1 LLGIMTQSA
10 PAQVSV
16 VLGTYNRLSFLK
28 ATIASVRA
36 SQIEVPYEIIVVD
49 GGSTD
54 GTIDWLSEQRDIIT
68 IVQHN
73 REMIDGKARR
83 KRSWGYFMN
92 LGFKCAEGR
101 YICLISDDSVV
112 HPDTLASGVR
122 HFERE
127 VAAGRRVGALA
138 FYWRSWPE
146 EQIYRVG
153 ITLGNKVMVNH
164 GLFLREAL
172 ERADWID
179 GKNYDFYCAD
189 GDLALKIWHAGYEI
203 SACKTALLEHFE
215 HVDPKTREQNLTKLK
230 IDWDTY
236 LKRWTGIYYDPAQP
250 EPGGWIYLE
259 GVPVRDADHLF
270 PAHAKQQMPAA
281 APSSNSVVK
290 RIGRKFAQLTAG
302 TIRNR
307 GRSTPSSQA

>member
-1 LLGIMTQSA
+1 MNQIV

-28 ATIASVRA
+28 ATIASVRS
-36 SQIEVPYEIIVVD
+36 SQIDVPYEIIVVD
-49 GGSTD
+49 GGSSD
-54 GTIDWLSEQRDIIT
+54 GTVEWLTKQRDIIS

-73 REMIDGKARR
+73 REVSKGKSRR

-101 YICLISDDSVV
+101 YVCLISDDSVV
-112 HPDTLASGVR
+112 HPDTLANGVR

-127 VAAGRRVGALA
+127 VAGGRRLGAVA

-146 EQIYRVG
+146 EKVYRVG
-153 ITLGNKVMVNH
+153 ITLGDKTMVNH

-172 ERADWID
+172 EQVGWID
-179 GKNYDFYCAD
+179 DRRYDFYCAD

-203 SACKTALLEHFE
+203 GACNTALLEHFE
-215 HVDPKTREQNLTKLK
+215 RVDPNIREQNLTGLK
-230 IDWDTY
+230 VDWDTY
-236 LKRWTGIYYDPAQP
+236 VERWTGIYYDPAQP
-250 EPGGWIYLE
+250 VPGGWIYLE

-270 PAHAKQQMPAA
+270 PRRANDPTLVFT
-281 APSSNSVVK
+281 PSLTSVRA
-290 RIGRKFAQLTAG
+290 RIGKLLR
-302 TIRNR
+302 R
-307 GRSTPSSQA
+307 

>member
-1 LLGIMTQSA
+1 LLGIMTQST

-36 SQIEVPYEIIVVD
+36 SQIGVPCEIIVVD

-54 GTIDWLSEQRDIIT
+54 GTLDWLMEQRDIIS

-73 REMIDGKARR
+73 RETVEGKPRR

-101 YICLISDDSVV
+101 YICMISDDSVV
-112 HPDTLASGVR
+112 HPDTLANGVQ

-127 VAAGRRVGALA
+127 VAAGRRLGAVA

-146 EQIYRVG
+146 EKQYRVG
-153 ITLGNKVMVNH
+153 STLGNKTMVNH
-164 GLFLREAL
+164 GLFLREAV
-172 ERADWID
+172 ESVGWID
-179 GKNYDFYCAD
+179 DVRYDFYCAD

-203 SACKTALLEHFE
+203 LVCSEALLEHFE
-215 HVDPKTREQNLTKLK
+215 RVDPAIRRQNLTGLDS
-230 IDWDTY
+230 DWSRY
-236 LKRWTGIYYDPAQP
+236 LDRWTGIYYDPAQP
-250 EPGGWIYLE
+250 NIGEWTSLE
-259 GVPVRDADHLF
+259 GVAVRDADHLF
-270 PAHAKQQMPAA
+270 PSGAADQA
-281 APSSNSVVK
+281 APAPARQFASLAK
-290 RIGRKFAQLTAG
+290 RLGKRLL
-302 TIRNR
+302 R
-307 GRSTPSSQA
+307 

>member
-1 LLGIMTQSA
+1 MTRTV

-36 SQIEVPYEIIVVD
+36 SEIDVPYEIIVVD

-54 GTIDWLSEQRDIIT
+54 GTVDWLIKQRDIIT

-73 REMIDGKARR
+73 REMSAGKARR

-101 YICLISDDSVV
+101 YVCLISDDSVV
-112 HPDTLASGVR
+112 HPDTLANGVR
-122 HFERE
+122 HFDRE
-127 VAAGRRVGALA
+127 IAGDRRLGAVA

-146 EQIYRVG
+146 EQMYRVG
-153 ITLGNKVMVNH
+153 FTLGNKIMVNH

-172 ERADWID
+172 EHVGWID
-179 GKNYDFYCAD
+179 DKSYDFYCAD

-203 SACKTALLEHFE
+203 GACETALLEHFE
-215 HVDPKTREQNLTKLK
+215 HVDPNIREQNLTGLK
-230 IDWDTY
+230 VDRDTY
-236 LKRWTGIYYDPAQP
+236 ENRWTGIYYDPVHP
-250 EPGGWIYLE
+250 VPGGWIYLQ
-259 GVPVRDADHLF
+259 GVSVRDSAHLF
-270 PAHAKQQMPAA
+270 PEHAKEQMPVV
-281 APSSNSVVK
+281 NLSVVK
-290 RIGRKFAQLTAG
+290 RLRRKLARLKNG
-302 TIRNR
+302 VISNRNK
-307 GRSTPSSQA
+307 STPSQA

>member
-1 LLGIMTQSA
+1 MMKTV

-36 SQIEVPYEIIVVD
+36 SRIDVPYEIIVVD

-54 GTIDWLSEQRDIIT
+54 GTIHWLTEQRDIIA

-73 REMIDGKARR
+73 REVSEGKARR

-112 HPDTLASGVR
+112 HPDTLANGVC
-122 HFERE
+122 HFESGIADGHRL
-127 VAAGRRVGALA
+127 GAVA

-146 EQIYRVG
+146 EKVYRLG
-153 ITLGNKVMVNH
+153 FTLGGKTMVNH

-172 ERADWID
+172 EQVGWID
-179 GKNYDFYCAD
+179 DKSYDFYCAD
-189 GDLALKIWHAGYEI
+189 GDLSLRIWQAGYEVD
-203 SACKTALLEHFE
+203 ACKTALLEHFE
-215 HVDPKTREQNLTKLK
+215 RVDPNVREQNLAGLK
-230 IDWDTY
+230 VDWDAY
-236 LKRWTGIYYDPAQP
+236 VSRWTGIYYDPAQP
-250 EPGGWIYLE
+250 IAGGWTYLE
-259 GVPVRDADHLF
+259 GVPVRDASHLF
-270 PAHAKQQMPAA
+270 PRDANVEPPASR
-281 APSSNSVVK
+281 PSLASTVK
-290 RIGRKFAQLTAG
+290 RMGRRSARLIIDAM
-302 TIRNR
+302 RNR
-307 GRSTPSSQA
+307 NQSNPSSQA

>member
-1 LLGIMTQSA
+1 MKTI

-36 SQIEVPYEIIVVD
+36 SQIDVPYEFIVVD

-54 GTIDWLSEQRDIIT
+54 GTIDWLTEQRDIIS
-68 IVQHN
+68 IIQHN
-73 REMIDGKARR
+73 REVSKGKARR

-112 HPDTLASGVR
+112 HPDTLANGVR

-127 VAAGRRVGALA
+127 AASGRNLGAVA
-138 FYWRSWPE
+138 FYWRSWPDE
-146 EQIYRVG
+146 KQYRASS
-153 ITLGNKVMVNH
+153 TLGNKTMVNH
-164 GLFLREAL
+164 GLLLREAV
-172 ERADWID
+172 ERVGWID
-179 GKNYDFYCAD
+179 DRRYDFYCAD

-203 SACKTALLEHFE
+203 IACSEALLEHFE
-215 HVDPKTREQNLTKLK
+215 HVDPAVRQQNLTGLNT
-230 IDWDTY
+230 DWSRY
-236 LKRWTGIYYDPAQP
+236 LDRWAGIYYDPNQP
-250 EPGGWIYLE
+250 CIGEWTSLE

-270 PAHAKQQMPAA
+270 PPGAAKQTR
-281 APSSNSVVK
+281 SSALRPLTTLTK
-290 RIGRKFAQLTAG
+290 RLGRLLL
-302 TIRNR
+302 R
-307 GRSTPSSQA
+307 